1 MSSALVGCDASEAV
15 KPMVVC
21 AAAVP
26 VDVPP
31 IDAMSAD
38 AAAIFAT
45 PSVLVVASGTVK
57 PSSMALAAAKS
68 ANNVVASV
76 KSV

>member
-21 AAAVP
+21 AAAEP
-26 VDVPP
+26 QDVPP

-45 PSVLVVASGTVK
+45 PSVLV
-57 PSSMALAAAKS
+57 
-68 ANNVVASV
+68 
-76 KSV
+76 